1 MVEMRIIGLDIGS
14 RTVKRVILE
23 DGVPV
28 EHRVLPGTHDPLAVC
43 EELLAGQEAD
53 RVAATGYGRRLFAA
67 HREAEV
73 ITEIRAVALG
83 ALHVHPAARSLLDI
97 GGQDTKVISIRP
109 DGQVGKF
116 EMNDR
121 CAAGTGRFLEVM
133 ATALAYSIDEFVCAG
148 REAERSQA
156 INAMCTVFA
165 ESEVI
170 SATARG
176 VDRAEMARGLHEA
189 VTRRALAMLRRID
202 LRDDVVFCGGG
213 ALNGCLRQFIS
224 EGLGRE
230 VHVPPEP
237 QILAALGAALSA
249 VPEAERSEVG

>member
-1 MVEMRIIGLDIGS
+1 MRIIGLDIGS
-14 RTVKRVILE
+14 RTVKRVIVE
-23 DGVPV
+23 DGRMVG
-28 EHRVLPGTHDPLAVC
+28 HRVLPGTHDPLSVC
-43 EELLAGQEAD
+43 EEMLAGQEYD
-53 RVAATGYGRRLFAA
+53 RVVATGYGRRLFAE
-67 HREAEV
+67 HREAGM
-73 ITEIRAVALG
+73 ITEIRAAALG
-83 ALHVHPAARSLLDI
+83 VRHVHPTARCILDI

-133 ATALAYSIDEFVCAG
+133 ATALSYSMAEFVRAG
-148 REAERSQA
+148 DEAEEAQA

-176 VDRAEMARGLHEA
+176 VDRASMARGLHEA
-189 VTRRALAMLRRID
+189 VSRRALAMLRRVE
-202 LRDDVVFCGGG
+202 LHDDVVFCGGG
-213 ALNGCLRQFIS
+213 ALNGCLQRFVA
-224 EGLGRE
+224 EGLGRD
-230 VHVPPEP
+230 VHVPDEP

-249 VPEAERSEVG
+249 LPEPG